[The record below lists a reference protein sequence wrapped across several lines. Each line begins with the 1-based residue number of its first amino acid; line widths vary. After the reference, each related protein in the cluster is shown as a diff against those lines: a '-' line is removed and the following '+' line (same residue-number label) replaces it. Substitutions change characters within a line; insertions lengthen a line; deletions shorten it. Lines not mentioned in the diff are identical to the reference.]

1 MTTWKDHL
9 GDAIPADWGAE
20 IDHFEAQMNLR
31 KQGKIE
37 DRVFAELRLRRG
49 AYGQRYDNG
58 LRHDGVQQA
67 FLPFP
72 NPQLTKGPDTLWD
85 APGMMRIKI
94 PWGGFTAEQLD
105 LLADLGE
112 EYSDGILHIT
122 TRQDV
127 QLHYVDIED
136 TPDLMRRL
144 AAVGITTR
152 EACGNSVR
160 NVTGCPMAGVCPC
173 EAFDTT
179 PYAEATWRFLLGHR
193 DVQDFGR
200 KFKIAFSGC
209 ADGAC
214 GLVSMHD
221 MGFIAR
227 TREVD
232 GRIER
237 GFEVQVGGGLGAV
250 PHVAKV
256 LDPFVLEHEILPL
269 TQAVAR
275 VYARLGEKTN
285 RNKARIKFLVAK
297 LGIDELRRLV
307 LEERAALERDERWDE
322 WVPTARRF
330 QETPL
335 AKPADD
341 SPRDLGDD
349 FDRWCERNV
358 KAQRQ
363 AGFVAVTLALPLGD
377 LTSRQ
382 ARRLA
387 DIARRFLRDTMR
399 TTVEQNIVLRWVHA
413 SDLPALYEALAAI
426 GLARS
431 GAESITDIVTC
442 PGADTCKL
450 GISASRGLGGELL
463 EELTARGLQHDADV
477 QNLRIKISGCFNSCG
492 QHHVADIGFFGSSR
506 TVGNY
511 RVPHFQ
517 LILGGQWAENGRH
530 FGQAMGA
537 VPSKRVPEAIHRLLD
552 LYRRE
557 KSGGESFRSVVERVG
572 RKEIKALLDDLTRI
586 PDHAAEPDLYV
597 DWGDARSYS
606 IGDIGIGECAG
617 EVVSLTEFGIAAA
630 ESLLLEAQLALDDRK
645 DTEAPAR
652 ATGLALDAMIK
663 AAQALIKQQDPDV
676 RDDGETVLQE
686 FQRRF
691 HDTGLFHDR
700 YMGGKFA
707 QFLFAAWEERHE
719 RPEADAAGRRI
730 EEATLFLEAA
740 HACHARLLAG
750 DGTPGGGTLKIRH

>member
-1 MTTWKDHL
+1 VTTWKDQL
-9 GDAIPADWGAE
+9 GDAVPADWGAE

-58 LRHDGVQQA
+58 LRHDGEQQA

-72 NPQLTKGPDTLWD
+72 NPQLTKGPDTLWE

-94 PWGGFTAEQLD
+94 PWGGFTASQLD
-105 LLADLGE
+105 VLADLGE

-160 NVTGCPMAGVCPC
+160 NVTACPLAGVCPC

-179 PYAEATWRFLLGHR
+179 PYAEASWRFLLGHR

-256 LDPFVLEHEILPL
+256 LDPFVPEDEILPL

-275 VYARLGEKTN
+275 VYARLGEKKN

-307 LEERAALERDERWDE
+307 LEERATLERDERWDA
-322 WVPTARRF
+322 WVPAARDF
-330 QETPL
+330 TEPYL
-335 AKPADD
+335 AAPADG
-341 SPRDLGDD
+341 SPRALGTD
-349 FDRWCERNV
+349 FDRWRERNV

-363 AGFVAVTLALPLGD
+363 PGFVAVTLALPLGD

-387 DIARRFLRDTMR
+387 DVARRFLRDTMR
-399 TTVEQNIVLRWVHA
+399 TTVEQNIVLRWVHEA
-413 SDLPALYEALAAI
+413 DLPALYEALAAI

-442 PGADTCKL
+442 PGTDTCKL
-450 GISASRGLGGELL
+450 GISASRGLGGELTEKL
-463 EELTARGLQHDADV
+463 AARGLQHDADV

-537 VPSKRVPEAIHRLLD
+537 VPSKRVPEAVDRLLD

-557 KSGGESFRSVVERVG
+557 KRGDESFRSVVERVG
-572 RKEIKALLDDLTRI
+572 RKEIKALLDDLTRV
-586 PDHAAEPDLYV
+586 PDHAEAPDFYV

-606 IGDIGIGECAG
+606 IGDIGVGECAG
-617 EVVSLTEFGIAAA
+617 EVVSLTEFGIVAA

-645 DTEAPAR
+645 DSEAPAR
-652 ATGLALDAMIK
+652 AVGLALDAMVK
-663 AAQALIKQQDPDV
+663 AAQALIKLQDPDV
-676 RDDGETVLQE
+676 RDDGETVLRE
-686 FQRRF
+686 FEQRF
-691 HDTGLFHDR
+691 HVTGLFHDR

-707 QFLFAAWEERHE
+707 QFLFAAWEERHA
-719 RPEADAAGRRI
+719 RADADAAGRRI

-740 HACHARLLAG
+740 YACHARMLAG
-750 DGTPGGGTLKIRH
+750 EGTPDGGTLKIRH